1 MSLAVSSAAAKSNK
15 LETAKISNNGKMGEK
30 QTNKLVTEYKSQSM
44 LGAAEG
50 HTHCDHHKR
59 KTIKQR
65 PAHAYVLS
73 GG

>member
-15 LETAKISNNGKMGEK
+15 LETSKISNNGKMGRK
-30 QTNKLVTEYKSQSM
+30 QTNKLVTGYTSQSM

-50 HTHCDHHKR
+50 HTHCDRHKH